1 MYAAGY
7 GFPEPVSDEPP
18 LMSGQDEFARVDEAF
33 SAKLSSRACPVCGRG
48 EFEPLPAPLVA
59 RSQPAAAAEP
69 IETVA
74 QVCVRCGFL
83 ATHAVKYLLE
93 KESQ

>member
-1 MYAAGY
+1 MN
-7 GFPEPVSDEPP
+7 S
-18 LMSGQDEFARVDEAF
+18 QDEFARVDEAF

-48 EFEPLPAPLVA
+48 EFEPLRAQFVIRP
-59 RSQPAAAAEP
+59 RPAAGVEP
-69 IETVA
+69 IDTVA
-74 QVCVRCGFL
+74 QVCGRCGFL

>member
-1 MYAAGY
+1 
-7 GFPEPVSDEPP
+7 
-18 LMSGQDEFARVDEAF
+18 LSGQDGRIDEAL

-48 EFEPLPAPLVA
+48 EFEPLRGQSVA
-59 RSQPAAAAEP
+59 GPRSAAGVEP

-74 QVCVRCGFL
+74 QVCVRCGFV